1 MWYNEN
7 RTTIL
12 VMAKQKKI
20 KNYFVRNEPI
30 QNSSR
35 GLVGYVNYLQDKE
48 HRNHKKR
55 TSEIIH
61 IHGNVDN
68 FLDTVVGEADAL
80 QLQRD
85 KAKKGGRPISSFAQ
99 SYVFGM
105 PERFVGKPT
114 KKQYQEM
121 AKDMLKVIADK
132 LGVKPA
138 DLLDHTFINV
148 HVNKNN
154 PHINIVVG
162 RTIDGQNYEKILT
175 RPSTSNALKRES
187 SRTVKRVLGLDINRY
202 EPLIPPGTTRGARW
216 DELNKMNNFKIEEKK
231 DFFKKVALINQKLQG
246 LIDQVSNKAD
256 QTAVDFVNE
265 ENELKAEIKSIKSK
279 HKETIEEIKSNKNV
293 EVEYSES
300 YELMQST
307 EKNVQKY
314 NDIKKKGRKIRSL
327 GLSM

>member
-1 MWYNEN
+1 M
-7 RTTIL
+7 T
-12 VMAKQKKI
+12 KQKKI

-30 QNSSR
+30 QNGSR
-35 GLVGYVNYLQDKE
+35 GLVGYVDYLKDKE
-48 HRNHKKR
+48 HKNHKKK

-85 KAKKGGRPISSFAQ
+85 KAKKGGRPISSLAQ

-175 RPSTSNALKRES
+175 RPSTTNALKRES
-187 SRTVKRVLGLDINRY
+187 ARTVKRVLGLDINRY

-216 DELNKMNNFKIEEKK
+216 DEINKMNNFKIEEKK
-231 DFFKKVALINQKLQG
+231 DFFKKVALINQKLQS
-246 LIDQVSNKAD
+246 LIEKVSNKAD

-265 ENELKAEIKSIKSK
+265 ENELKEEIKSIKSK
-279 HKETIEEIKSNKNV
+279 HKKTIEEIKNNKNV
-293 EVEYSES
+293 KVEYDES
-300 YELMQST
+300 YELIQGT